1 MALFKSCHCCHH
13 RWNTLQ
19 SWLKVEGIIAVCSEV
34 LGEDVWRA
42 VWAKVMKG
50 KTWMRTTAEHY
61 TLLCVY
67 AGTGN
72 ITLAV

>member
-1 MALFKSCHCCHH
+1 M
-13 RWNTLQ
+13 
-19 SWLKVEGIIAVCSEV
+19 AVCSEV
-34 LGEDVWRA
+34 RGEDVWRV
-42 VWAKVMKG
+42 VWAEVMKG

>member
-1 MALFKSCHCCHH
+1 MEHTIEL
-13 RWNTLQ
+13 
-19 SWLKVEGIIAVCSEV
+19 VESGGEHGSM
-34 LGEDVWRA
+34 LGGAWRGSVESGVGDSVEEEDL
-42 VWAKVMKG
+42 
-50 KTWMRTTAEHY
+50 EHY